1 MFKRR
6 PTGDFAD
13 EVDAHL
19 ALETERLIGE
29 GMSADEARR
38 AARRH
43 FGSVTAAQERFYES
57 RRILWLDHLRQDARG
72 AARSV
77 ARYPVAA
84 LVAIVSLAFG
94 IGATAATLTVRN
106 VVFHRPPPAYANPEQ
121 LSKVQVAPADQ
132 PIRPVGSP
140 VPGRLYALWR
150 DALGDAAVA
159 AATPGR
165 GTRDV
170 RTFDRTE
177 TVSVR
182 AASPGFFTV
191 LGVAPALGRAF
202 ADPGAA
208 EAVLTDRLWQR
219 LFDRR
224 ADVVGGTIWID
235 NQPYTIVGVLPPR
248 FWFSDMSSPIWVPL
262 DRRVEASDEE
272 MLQVVV
278 RRPPGMSPDA
288 LTARLQAGLA
298 QFTSRLPGAE
308 RRLHLKVSSINGTP
322 IGDNVSVVLPYVLA
336 ACVLLT
342 LLMACANAAILM
354 IAQWTAREHEIAI
367 RASLGASRGRI
378 VRALLAESVLL
389 ATAGG
394 LLGISASFGLLG
406 IIVYRG
412 GGDRALFNITIDPVV
427 LIQSMVITLLTGIV
441 AGLAPA
447 LYETR
452 RLHAN
457 PLCAMARSDRIRQRW
472 RHALVAVEIAV
483 TSALLVVTASMVA
496 GYERARAARLGFA
509 TRTLLATRIE
519 NPGGV
524 AVEQILDIVNRLPG
538 VAGAAASTSVPMTAF
553 GPLERVAADRSGSD
567 PVRVERATVTPEF
580 FSVLGV
586 PLRAGR
592 AFTVQDSPA
601 TRTAIVTQ
609 SLARRLFPGGDAVG
623 RQVWAGS
630 TAYDIVG
637 VVADY
642 SNIPLQPEDFWLKL
656 FLPFAR
662 DSAGEKRVQLAIRAA
677 SDPAPLVNA
686 VRRGVRDAAPGHT
699 VTSAF
704 TLDQI
709 LAVMGQEMLIGTAPL
724 APLIAI
730 GMLLTAAGI
739 YGVLAFAI
747 TRRARELAVRVAI
760 GASGRDLVRLVS
772 SQSFSLIATGA
783 VAGIAVT
790 FALSRIVRA
799 SGGAGGIYDPSW
811 PAFVVPLVIVAA
823 IGAIATWI
831 PSRRAMRFKPAMLLR
846 DN

>member
-1 MFKRR
+1 
-6 PTGDFAD
+6 
-13 EVDAHL
+13 
-19 ALETERLIGE
+19 
-29 GMSADEARR
+29 
-38 AARRH
+38 
-43 FGSVTAAQERFYES
+43 
-57 RRILWLDHLRQDARG
+57 
-72 AARSV
+72 
-77 ARYPVAA
+77 
-84 LVAIVSLAFG
+84 
-94 IGATAATLTVRN
+94 
-106 VVFHRPPPAYANPEQ
+106 
-121 LSKVQVAPADQ
+121 
-132 PIRPVGSP
+132 
-140 VPGRLYALWR
+140 
-150 DALGDAAVA
+150 
-159 AATPGR
+159 
-165 GTRDV
+165 
-170 RTFDRTE
+170 
-177 TVSVR
+177 
-182 AASPGFFTV
+182 
-191 LGVAPALGRAF
+191 
-202 ADPGAA
+202 
-208 EAVLTDRLWQR
+208 
-219 LFDRR
+219 
-224 ADVVGGTIWID
+224 
-235 NQPYTIVGVLPPR
+235 
-248 FWFSDMSSPIWVPL
+248 
-262 DRRVEASDEE
+262 
-272 MLQVVV
+272 
-278 RRPPGMSPDA
+278 MSPDA

-308 RRLHLKVSSINGTP
+308 RRLHMKVSSINGTP

-342 LLMACANAAILM
+342 LLMACANVAILM

-394 LLGISASFGLLG
+394 LLGISVSFGLLG

-457 PLCAMARSDRIRQRW
+457 PLCAMAQSDRIRQRW

-509 TRTLLATRIE
+509 TRPLLATRID

-567 PVRVERATVTPEF
+567 AVRVERATVTPEF

-592 AFTVQDSPA
+592 VFTVQDSPA

-656 FLPFAR
+656 FLPIAR

-677 SDPAPLVNA
+677 GDPAPLVNA

-831 PSRRAMRFKPAMLLR
+831 PSRRAMTINPAMLLR